1 MEIAFL
7 TLEDVMALQE
17 ELIRHYGG
25 APGLRDA
32 GLLAAALAMP
42 QAGFGGRYFHE
53 FPHEMG
59 AAYLFHLVRNHA
71 FIDGNKRVALACAIL
86 FLVRNHAF
94 IDGNK
99 RVALACAIL
108 FFKIN
113 RVPYSIT
120 EEEAVELTLAAAGG
134 KMDKGAVT
142 AFFRQHLKIPD
153 NQHK

>member
-1 MEIAFL
+1 MRSQMDIAFL
-7 TLEDVMALQE
+7 TLEDVLALHD
-17 ELIRHYGG
+17 ELIQRYGG

-32 GLLAAALAMP
+32 GLLEAALAMP

-59 AAYLFHLVRNHA
+59 AAYLIH
-71 FIDGNKRVALACAIL
+71 
-86 FLVRNHAF
+86 LVRNHAF

-113 RVPYSIT
+113 RAPYSIT
-120 EEEAVELTLAAAGG
+120 EEEAVELTLAAASGR
-134 KMDKGAVT
+134 MDKGAVT

-153 NQHK
+153 NPS

>member
-7 TLEDVMALQE
+7 TLEDVLALHDEMIQ
-17 ELIRHYGG
+17 RYGG
-25 APGLRDA
+25 TPGLRDA
-32 GLLAAALAMP
+32 GLLEAAVAMP
-42 QAGFGGRYFHE
+42 QAGFGGQYFHE

-59 AAYLFHLVRNHA
+59 AAYLFH
-71 FIDGNKRVALACAIL
+71 
-86 FLVRNHAF
+86 LVRNHAF

-120 EEEAVELTLAAAGG
+120 EEEAVELTLGAASVPIN
-134 KMDKGAVT
+134 KGAVT
-142 AFFRQHLKIPD
+142 AFFQKHLKIP
-153 NQHK
+153 H